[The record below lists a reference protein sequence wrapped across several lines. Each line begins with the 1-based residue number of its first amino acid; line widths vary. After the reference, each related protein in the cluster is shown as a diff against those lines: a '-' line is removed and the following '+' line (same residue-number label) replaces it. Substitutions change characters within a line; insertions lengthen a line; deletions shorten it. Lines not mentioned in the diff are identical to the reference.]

1 MAAYAGVPPRCQ
13 LTFREL
19 VITAR
24 ERMDESWWHTAQ
36 LAAGV
41 VNLFA
46 KRYIPPREFHP
57 FYTSANAAS
66 GKKSSGLSVKEFNEA
81 IRTGSWRFQ

>member
-1 MAAYAGVPPRCQ
+1 MAAYAGTSPRCR

-24 ERMDESWWHTAQ
+24 ERMEESWWHTAQ

-57 FYTSANAAS
+57 FYTSLNEPGA
-66 GKKSSGLSVKEFNEA
+66 KKSGLSVKEFNEA
-81 IRTGSWRFQ
+81 IRTGNWRFK